1 MKETSFGYKKEI
13 HYLLDEK
20 PKIEL
25 ITFLKNGREHIHDVF
40 ETFVVLEGSGVIY
53 SGEETVHVSAGDVV
67 TIPPNTRLC
76 PNYVLHGAPQRLM
89 QTCFDIYA
97 FSVTL

>member
-13 HYLLDEK
+13 HYLDEK

-67 TIPPNTRLC
+67 TIPPNTTHWMEPEQGSILSGFLWYHDTPCR
-76 PNYVLHGAPQRLM
+76 Y
-89 QTCFDIYA
+89 T
-97 FSVTL
+97 ST